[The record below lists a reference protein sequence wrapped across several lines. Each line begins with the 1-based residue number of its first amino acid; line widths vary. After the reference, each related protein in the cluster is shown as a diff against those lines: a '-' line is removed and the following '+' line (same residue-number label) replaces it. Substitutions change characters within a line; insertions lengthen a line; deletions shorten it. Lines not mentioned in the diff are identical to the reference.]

1 MSAASYMR
9 GAASAS
15 LAACGGSATP
25 APEPTL
31 APNDPSLTMSAPARP
46 APSLSSS
53 WVADVYVR
61 VDGTGTPAFGPPGH
75 ERMDLDG
82 SAVLSRREDVA
93 SVPSSDLWEGSVQGS
108 MRIDAGA
115 RDQCYGA
122 RRMSDHEGK
131 VSIRGKDTDKVTI
144 VVTDAGGKEHLYPLE
159 PRALIAPGI
168 EDGTKKHVKPGELLA
183 DEKNRRYRLVK
194 IEFDDGRP
202 IDMREEVRNVNG
214 QWVQRGS
221 ESTRFGASQ
230 N

>member
-1 MSAASYMR
+1 
-9 GAASAS
+9 
-15 LAACGGSATP
+15 
-25 APEPTL
+25 
-31 APNDPSLTMSAPARP
+31 
-46 APSLSSS
+46 
-53 WVADVYVR
+53 
-61 VDGTGTPAFGPPGH
+61 
-75 ERMDLDG
+75 
-82 SAVLSRREDVA
+82 
-93 SVPSSDLWEGSVQGS
+93 

-221 ESTRFGASQ
+221 ESTRRGRIAEHAARLQADANLAKVKSQ
-230 N
+230 SLCECLTGNLADWWWCARS